1 MAELTWGGL
10 GRTIMAG
17 INPSQLIL
25 QVSEWWSYDGVDC
38 GPFIREGINPSQL
51 ILQVSEWWSYDGVDW
66 AQLSWRGSIPAS
78 SYYRL
83 VNGGAMMEWTGPNYR
98 GGD

>member
-25 QVSEWWSYDGVDC
+25 QVSEWWSYD
-38 GPFIREGINPSQL
+38 R
-51 ILQVSEWWSYDGVDW
+51 VDW
-66 AQLSWRGSIPAS
+66 AQLSWRGSILAS

-98 GGD
+98 GGDQSQPAHTTG